1 MISSICFA
9 EFSIFSITYLMQ
21 IVMQIGLQSKV
32 GLFYFLPPILT
43 LILSIYSAYFTL
55 INRTF
60 TTLYNQKEGIS
71 DFSKRVFKVSL
82 AFFVLVTGT
91 MTVLD
96 LKYLRLF

>member
-1 MISSICFA
+1 MFENFYQKNII
-9 EFSIFSITYLMQ
+9 ERPKIIFTI
-21 IVMQIGLQSKV
+21 
-32 GLFYFLPPILT
+32 

-91 MTVLD
+91 MLVT
-96 LKYLRLF
+96 FMFSP